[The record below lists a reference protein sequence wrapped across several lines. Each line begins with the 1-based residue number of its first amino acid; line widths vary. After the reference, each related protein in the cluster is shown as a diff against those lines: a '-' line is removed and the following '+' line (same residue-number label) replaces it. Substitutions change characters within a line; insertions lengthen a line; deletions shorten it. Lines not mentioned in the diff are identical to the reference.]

1 MPALS
6 RFLLLILLMVP
17 LPLYPQTSDPAGLS
31 WEPYSFRSFDGQEHK
46 GDLGRLRVPE
56 NRRAR
61 SSRMIQI
68 AFLRLPSTAEKPG
81 APIVFLAGGP
91 GVPGS
96 VMAKVPVYYRLF
108 AELQRVGDVILLD
121 QRGTGMSDPNLECV
135 TGASL
140 PLDVFSSEAAAVRGL
155 VATTRICTAQARA
168 KGADLAGYTTEQSAD
183 DLEDL
188 RAALGV
194 DRLNLLG
201 FSYGT
206 ALAQAYVA
214 RHPQGIGRVVFAATG
229 GPEDALKLP
238 AIYDLQLHRLLLLAA
253 QSDPWK
259 SADLDAIARQAFARL
274 ARPMP
279 LTVTDKRTGKPVE
292 LRVGKVALQTVL
304 QARMNNARTLDVI
317 PALLASVAQGDPALF
332 QRQVEELY
340 NSLSGGV
347 SSMTMAMICA
357 APTPP
362 ARRARVAQEASRAL
376 LGDAANL
383 QLRPEV
389 CAAIAVRPQAPR
401 APLWTTAPALF
412 LSGTLDGNAPPFQAE
427 QVRWGFPNS
436 VHVIVENAGH
446 ESLPAKEVQ
455 ALMADF
461 FRGTDVSGRQV
472 RLDPPQFP
480 SVEEAKAALRQPPRR

>member
-1 MPALS
+1 MAAVS
-6 RFLLLILLMVP
+6 RLRLLLLLVVP
-17 LPLYPQTSDPAGLS
+17 LSLYPQTSNATGVN

-56 NRRAR
+56 NRRLR
-61 SSRMIQI
+61 SSRMIQL

-108 AELQRVGDVILLD
+108 AELQKVGDVILLD
-121 QRGTGMSDPNLECV
+121 QRGTGMSDPNLECA

-140 PLDVFSSEAAAVRGL
+140 PPDVFSSEAAALRGL
-155 VATTRICTAQARA
+155 ITTTRICTAQARA
-168 KGADLAGYTTEQSAD
+168 KGADLGGYTTEQSAD

-188 RAALGV
+188 RRALAAE
-194 DRLNLLG
+194 RLNLLG

-206 ALAQAYVA
+206 ALAQTYVA
-214 RHPQGIGRVVFAATG
+214 RHPEGVERVVFAATG

-238 AIYDLQLHRLLLLAA
+238 AIYDLQFHRLLRLAA

-259 SADLDAIARQAFARL
+259 DADLEAVAKQAFGRL

-279 LTVTDKRTGKPVE
+279 LTVTDKRAGKPVE
-292 LRVGKVALQTVL
+292 LRVDRVALQTLL
-304 QARMNNARTLDVI
+304 QSRMNNARTLGAI
-317 PALLASVAQGDPALF
+317 PALLASLAQGDTALF
-332 QRQVEELY
+332 QPQVEELY
-340 NSLSGGV
+340 NSLNAGV

-357 APTPP
+357 APIPP
-362 ARRARVAQEASRAL
+362 ARRARVAHEAPHAL

-389 CAAIAVRPQAPR
+389 CAAVGVRPEGPQP
-401 APLWTTAPALF
+401 PLWSLVPALF
-412 LSGTLDGNAPPFQAE
+412 ISGTLDGNAPPFQAE
-427 QVRWGFPNS
+427 QVRWGFPNG
-436 VHVIVENAGH
+436 VHIIVENAGH

-455 ALMADF
+455 AVVADF
-461 FRGTDVSGRQV
+461 FRGLDMSGRQV

-480 SVEEAKAALRQPPRR
+480 SVEEAKAAPRQPPRR